1 MDVTLH
7 LGAHRCASTTLQRF
21 LQRNVTALGDAGVA
35 TWGPKRTRDGL
46 FAGLTQ
52 RAAAVTPSIARRGM
66 RSCGVIAIEI
76 TRLRQD
82 GYRDLI
88 ISDENLIGSVRSNL
102 VAQSLYSDTILRLER
117 ILAGIGPNP
126 RRIGIA
132 IRAYDKF
139 WASSL
144 AFCMARGM
152 PAPSPNVL
160 TALSNQARRW
170 RDVIEDIA
178 TIFPR
183 SELLVWPFERFAGQP
198 EAQLGWLTGGLT
210 IPGAA
215 QGRRD
220 WLNRSPNC
228 TDLRRLLPDNANHK
242 SLTGSGA
249 FMPFDSGAQQRMR
262 DAYAADLDWLRNGAD
277 GLATFLEAANPT
289 PTTIIT
295 SAFSASD
302 RQPMGQPQGGSTN
315 DTEQIVV

>member
-21 LQRNVTALGDAGVA
+21 LRRNATALGDAGVA
-35 TWGPKRTRDGL
+35 TWGPNRTRDGL
-46 FAGLTQ
+46 FAGLVQ
-52 RAAAVTPSIARRGM
+52 RPAAVTPAIARRGL

-76 TRLRQD
+76 TRLRQG

-88 ISDENLIGSVRSNL
+88 ISDENMIGSVRSNL
-102 VAQSLYSDTILRLER
+102 VMQSLYPDVILRLER
-117 ILAGIGPNP
+117 FLAGVGPDP

-132 IRAYDKF
+132 VRAYDTF

-144 AFCMARGM
+144 AFCMAKGM
-152 PAPSPNVL
+152 PAPSAKL
-160 TALSNQARRW
+160 LDTLSKQARRW

-178 TIFPR
+178 TVFPR
-183 SELLVWPFERFAGQP
+183 SELLVWPFERFAGHP

-210 IPGAA
+210 VQGAA
-215 QGRRD
+215 LGRRD

-228 TDLRRLLPDNANHK
+228 TDLRRMRPDNATHK
-242 SLTGSGA
+242 TLTGSGA
-249 FMPFDSGAQQRMR
+249 FMPFDAGARQKMR
-262 DAYAADLDWLRNGAD
+262 EAYAADLDWLRNGAD
-277 GLATFLEAANPT
+277 GIATFLEAANPT

-302 RQPMGQPQGGSTN
+302 RQPMGTAQGGNTN